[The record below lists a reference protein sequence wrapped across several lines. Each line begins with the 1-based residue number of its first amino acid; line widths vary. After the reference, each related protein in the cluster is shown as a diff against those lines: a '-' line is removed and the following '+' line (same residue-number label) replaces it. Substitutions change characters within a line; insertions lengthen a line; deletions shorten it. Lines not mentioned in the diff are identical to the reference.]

1 MDYTFDEPPFSG
13 DKPRVFLDLNINN
26 KSLGKLEIELFRDVF
41 PLAVEN
47 FVYMCKG
54 TTYRIENKGFPPY
67 LYKKVI
73 QRSYEKSKA
82 YELEYNN
89 YIKMGDIYKNNGTGT
104 SSIYCDQLIPEYI
117 SNYCY
122 KHTEAGLISL
132 IPILDEQT
140 GKYYY
145 DSNFLITL
153 NKPNS
158 NNSIADL
165 DTSKYIVIG
174 RVYSGM
180 SLLTDINK
188 LIEPFSGRTYPVFSI
203 NKSDDIKKKDNRRRH
218 RPVINDI
225 TKYALITQG
234 NI

>member
-13 DKPRVFLDLNINN
+13 DKPRVFLDININN
-26 KSLGKLEIELFRDVF
+26 KSLGKLEIELFREIF

-47 FVYMCKG
+47 FVYICKG
-54 TTYRIENKGFPPY
+54 STYRIENKGFPPY
-67 LYKKVI
+67 TYKKVI
-73 QRSYEKSKA
+73 KRSYEKSKA
-82 YELEYNN
+82 YDLEFNN
-89 YIKMGDIYKNNGTGT
+89 YIKMGDIYKNDGTGT
-104 SSIYCDQLIPEYI
+104 ASIYCDQLIPEYI
-117 SNYCY
+117 HDFCY

-153 NKPNS
+153 QPPKSTNGIS
-158 NNSIADL
+158 DL
-165 DTSKYIVIG
+165 DTTGHIVIG
-174 RVYSGM
+174 KVYSGM
-180 SLLTDINK
+180 AILNEINK
-188 LIEPFSGRTYPVFSI
+188 LIEPFSARTYPTFTI
-203 NKSDDIKKKDNRRRH
+203 DKCDEIKKKDNRRRH